1 MKKFL
6 LKIFIY
12 SVIILSCCYL
22 LEYIID
28 EGIKRSS
35 NQLVD
40 DWNKIFTGK
49 INSDIIVLG
58 SSRASGQF
66 NSRILEEKLGY
77 STYNL
82 GIGGGKII
90 LEEARWNSY
99 LKFNNPPKILIQ
111 NIDIFSSRP
120 ENGIVSKRQFLPFLS
135 ECTVSASLEK
145 IDPNVFYESIIPLY
159 KYRGL
164 YRDVVKGIKCFFYQ
178 SQTSTLNESKG
189 YIAAHKKW
197 NNEFDDFKRKY
208 KTRYFA
214 WKKLEEGIG
223 FLKNLV
229 EDCQKRKIRV
239 FLVHAPMYFELQNIM
254 PQKKKFD
261 SVITKIAQDYCI
273 DFLDYSNDSLCYS
286 KDYFYNGLHLNSHGA
301 NLFTQKLADTLAV
314 ILK

>member
-12 SVIILSCCYL
+12 SGIILSCCYL

-164 YRDVVKGIKCFFYQ
+164 RKDVVKGIKSFFYK
-178 SQTSTLNESKG
+178 SQTTSLASKNG
-189 YIAAHKKW
+189 YIPFDKKW
-197 NNEFDDFKRKY
+197 NNEFDEY
-208 KTRYFA
+208 KSKNKTAEFN
-214 WKKLEEGIG
+214 WEDVKVGIEFLEKLII
-223 FLKNLV
+223 
-229 EDCQKRKIRV
+229 DCQKRGIKI
-239 FLVHAPMYFELQNIM
+239 FLVHAPMYIELQRIM
-254 PQKKKFD
+254 PQKTQYDSIIKKI
-261 SVITKIAQDYCI
+261 SQDYQI